1 MLEIRSKKG
10 VVWPLLKMDKNVL
23 QKEEEKIEVDKI
35 QVVEVPMEAILV
47 NPEQPRKIFRQE
59 ELEELSKSIQ
69 DYGVLQPIILT
80 PYGEGRYVL
89 IAGERRFRAAT
100 LAGLTKMPAI
110 IKELEEEEAA
120 LIALVEN
127 VQREDLNYIEEAR
140 AYKKLMDDFDL
151 TDVYKRQSM

>member
-1 MLEIRSKKG
+1 
-10 VVWPLLKMDKNVL
+10 
-23 QKEEEKIEVDKI
+23 
-35 QVVEVPMEAILV
+35 
-47 NPEQPRKIFRQE
+47 
-59 ELEELSKSIQ
+59 
-69 DYGVLQPIILT
+69 
-80 PYGEGRYVL
+80 
-89 IAGERRFRAAT
+89 
-100 LAGLTKMPAI
+100 MPAI